1 MLALWLLRRKNL
13 LLLSLAN
20 NLRYTDTCFICAFAM
35 VTAVWR
41 REPKHLHPSP
51 STAFLYL
58 CCASQPLQGIAYTR
72 AVAAVVSVGCH
83 LQPFA
88 SSLSALSFHVG
99 SLYLTAHLR
108 CQPVL
113 GVLSF
118 KPPQF
123 CHATPPPPPPPPYPP
138 VSALLKLPPSLS
150 SYCIPPSWRCVSH
163 CCPSHPHPRL
173 LLPPLLPLVLV
184 ARAQ

>member
-13 LLLSLAN
+13 LLLSPAN

-41 REPKHLHPSP
+41 RELKHLRLSP

-58 CCASQPLQGIAYTR
+58 HCASQRLQGIAYTR
-72 AVAAVVSVGCH
+72 AVAAVVSVGAH

-88 SSLSALSFHVG
+88 SSLSALAFHVG

-108 CQPVL
+108 CKP
-113 GVLSF
+113 VLSF
-118 KPPQF
+118 KS
-123 CHATPPPPPPPPYPP
+123 ATILSRHPPPPPPPPPP
-138 VSALLKLPPSLS
+138 VFSIIEIAAIVELILYPAFMAL
-150 SYCIPPSWRCVSH
+150 RVT
-163 CCPSHPHPRL
+163 
-173 LLPPLLPLVLV
+173 LLPIAPPPPPASATAPAPASRSASAVN
-184 ARAQ
+184 